1 MIEDT
6 FTKYKKMKNKLD
18 FIDMIEKFIE
28 EGTSPKFDVLI
39 IDEAQDLVQLCNG
52 RWSRSF

>member
-1 MIEDT
+1 
-6 FTKYKKMKNKLD
+6 MKNKLD

-39 IDEAQDLVQLCNG
+39 IDEAQDLVPLQWKNG
-52 RWSRSF
+52 